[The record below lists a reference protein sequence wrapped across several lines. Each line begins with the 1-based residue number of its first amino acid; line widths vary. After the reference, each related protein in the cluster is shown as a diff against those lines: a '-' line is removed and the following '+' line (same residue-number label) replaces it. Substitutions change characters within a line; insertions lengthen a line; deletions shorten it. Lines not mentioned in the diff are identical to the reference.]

1 MKFSDAVHDLEEKLL
16 KKIEPLHPILRNTV
30 VTLVLFLLGLPGY
43 LVANASINID
53 SAPSFGFWLDER
65 IPFIPWTVA
74 VYDWV
79 YVIIFFPIF
88 IVKDLDLIRHAA
100 KAFLFGIFVSIFFFT
115 VLPAKIERPVI
126 PKPANFIDWWVWIN
140 YTIDRPTT
148 LFPSMHVSN
157 AILTAMTVLSFS
169 KRAGYPIL
177 LLAVLISLS
186 TLTMKQH
193 FAADVIGGAVLAA
206 VSYRIFLWPYVKET
220 VSRRSEML
228 LPASYALIVPAG
240 GLCATFVLYCIYR
253 IVK

>member
-115 VLPAKIERPVI
+115 VLSAKIERPVI
-126 PKPANFIDWWVWIN
+126 P
-140 YTIDRPTT
+140 
-148 LFPSMHVSN
+148 
-157 AILTAMTVLSFS
+157 
-169 KRAGYPIL
+169 
-177 LLAVLISLS
+177 
-186 TLTMKQH
+186 
-193 FAADVIGGAVLAA
+193 
-206 VSYRIFLWPYVKET
+206 
-220 VSRRSEML
+220 
-228 LPASYALIVPAG
+228 
-240 GLCATFVLYCIYR
+240 
-253 IVK
+253 